1 VTDGYDAVVYDLDGT
16 LVRLAVDWDATRRD
30 VAGRLRDAGVAVDG
44 DSLWD
49 LLERGQAEGY
59 GDLVE
64 ETIAE
69 HERAGARTA
78 ERLPTADELPRHVPV
93 GVCSLNAESACR
105 IALAEHGLAE
115 SVETVVGR
123 DTVSTHKPDPEPLR
137 TAIDALGAT
146 PGETLFVG
154 DTERDARTADRAGVQ
169 FRAVDNGS

>member
-1 VTDGYDAVVYDLDGT
+1 MTDAYEAVVYDLDGT

-30 VAGRLRDAGVAVDG
+30 VAEQLRDAGVAVEG

-49 LLERGQAEGY
+49 LLERGQAEGH

-64 ETIAE
+64 GVITE
-69 HERAGARTA
+69 HERTGARAA
-78 ERLPTADELPRHVPV
+78 ERLPTADELPRRVPV

-115 SVETVVGR
+115 SVEIVVGR

-137 TAIDALGAT
+137 AAIDALGAT

-154 DTERDARTADRAGVQ
+154 DTERDALTADRAGAQ
-169 FRAVDNGS
+169 FRSVEETE